1 MTESRALSGNGSP
14 SVAIE
19 ARWERPVVAVSGGS
33 LSLLVRIVASDRPQP
48 GQRRA
53 PLDVAFVID
62 RSGSMSGDKLSLVKE
77 AVTTAA
83 TLLNDDDRAALVVYD
98 DRVELLRVLE
108 PATSRAKAA
117 MRLALHGVDARGS
130 TDLCSGWLTGCDQL
144 AQALDREGPRSR
156 IRRALLLTDG
166 LANMGITEPGRLM
179 QHATELRQRGIST
192 TALGVG
198 EDFDESL
205 LSGMAEAGGGN
216 FQYIATPNQ
225 LSAFFHAELGE
236 LLTVIAG
243 GLSLSLTLPHGI
255 HARLVN
261 AFPAER
267 KGKTITVAIGDLP
280 AGRAIELVFDVEVK
294 AGVAG
299 TLHQPSLA
307 ANWTDVA
314 HDRRRDF
321 ALELPALRL
330 GTREEAEAAAMDE
343 EVAKAAALEHL
354 DAAQR
359 EAMRLDRE
367 GRYAESR
374 ARLREGLRFIAAAPM
389 SPAMSARAQELEML
403 AEHDVDRAYS
413 SDTHKRVMF
422 DAMRRSRGHRDEGE

>member
-1 MTESRALSGNGSP
+1 MTEAQASSG
-14 SVAIE
+14 SVSISAM
-19 ARWERPVVAVSGGS
+19 WERPVVPMNGGT
-33 LSLLVRIVASDRPQP
+33 LGLLVRIAASDRPQP

-53 PLDVAFVID
+53 PIDVAFVID

-83 TLLNDDDRAALVVYD
+83 TLLNDDDRSALVVYD
-98 DRVELLRVLE
+98 DRVELLRGLE

-144 AQALDREGPRSR
+144 AGALDREGPRSR

-179 QHATELRQRGIST
+179 RHATELRQRGIST

-225 LSAFFHAELGE
+225 LSAFFQAELGE
-236 LLTVIAG
+236 LLRVVAG
-243 GLSLSLTLPHGI
+243 GVSLALTLPKGVR
-255 HARLVN
+255 ARLVN

-267 KGKTITVAIGDLP
+267 DGKTITVAVGDLP
-280 AGRAIELVFDVEVK
+280 AGRTIDLVFDVEVR
-294 AGVAG
+294 AGAAG
-299 TLHQPSLA
+299 AIHQPEISA
-307 ANWTDVA
+307 MWTDVA
-314 HDRRRDF
+314 NDRRRDA
-321 ALELPALRL
+321 ALTLPPLRMA
-330 GTREEAEAAAMDE
+330 GQDEADAAAVNE
-343 EVAKAAALEHL
+343 EVAKAAALERS

-374 ARLREGLRFIAAAPM
+374 ARLREGVRFLAAAPM
-389 SPAMSARAQELEML
+389 SAALHDRAQELEML
-403 AEHDVDRAYS
+403 AEHDENRAYS
-413 SDTHKRVMF
+413 SDTHKRVTF
-422 DAMRRSRGHRDEGE
+422 DAMRRSRGHRDDGK